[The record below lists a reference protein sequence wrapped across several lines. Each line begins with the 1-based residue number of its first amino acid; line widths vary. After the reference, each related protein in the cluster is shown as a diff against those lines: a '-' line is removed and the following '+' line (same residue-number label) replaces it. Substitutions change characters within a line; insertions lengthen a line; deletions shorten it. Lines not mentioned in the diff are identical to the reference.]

1 MIQIRSKFLKLF
13 IFTVIL
19 FLCVGM
25 ASAHEND
32 TVNVNEELSVGD
44 DLQSDNIKELIDNCE
59 DHGVVNLEEKTYYL
73 DSANETHIVL
83 NKTVT
88 IEGIA
93 NKTIIDG
100 NNTSMFLDVNES
112 NVKVNDNEDKP
123 IIGIWRDGYVFK
135 YLGKNV
141 TFKNITFKN
150 LRMTTWHEMTF
161 ENCKFIN
168 STFTSYEYSNT
179 FKNCSFEGSVI
190 EIVLFFGYDK
200 NLYRD
205 HSKIMNC
212 NFSES
217 TVTCKGVYTTNYI
230 EIIGG
235 DQFQI
240 TNSLDLTNSSFNNS
254 NMSLYRY
261 NVTINNSN
269 FNSSN
274 LNGNSNIFN
283 ITNTNFNNPK
293 INLGYTIISISN
305 SEIENPKF
313 LLHGGYFSKGCD
325 LSLENTTMTNCEME
339 TTVSYGTRTG
349 SLKIRNSQIENSTF
363 NLTYIIVLID
373 NSQFNKSSFEF
384 FFSDA
389 NIKDSTFVNEGN
401 ITDTIKTRNHK
412 EVYTSDDGEI
422 FTPSIVE
429 CQVKTNYTVENSYLV
444 NSSGKFEI
452 KASDINMDTT
462 HRIAIVNVQDVYYF
476 NDKLVINVT
485 DYMGNPVSGLK
496 LFIEDVNGY
505 EYPTPSVKTDKNG
518 TAQFS
523 LNKLG
528 NISLRIYYETE
539 GIIYSTVSYGIDLN
553 LTIKPTV
560 TDIKVDKVNFN
571 KNTYSTIKGYL
582 NIQAIAN
589 SSADLKNLKFS
600 YKVYSNGKAKTYYS
614 YTNSNG
620 KTKFEL
626 PTTLTAGNHKIEIR
640 LTNTNV
646 KKTITV
652 KIAKAKTA
660 VKAPKVTAKLKKSK
674 YFKVTVKNKATKK
687 AVSNVK
693 VKIKVYT
700 GKKYKTYTVKTNKK
714 GIAKI
719 NTKKL
724 KVGKHKVVI
733 GSGNGNYKISAKSLI
748 TIKQR

>member
-1 MIQIRSKFLKLF
+1 M
-13 IFTVIL
+13 
-19 FLCVGM
+19 
-25 ASAHEND
+25 
-32 TVNVNEELSVGD
+32 
-44 DLQSDNIKELIDNCE
+44 
-59 DHGVVNLEEKTYYL
+59 
-73 DSANETHIVL
+73 
-83 NKTVT
+83 
-88 IEGIA
+88 
-93 NKTIIDG
+93 
-100 NNTSMFLDVNES
+100 
-112 NVKVNDNEDKP
+112 
-123 IIGIWRDGYVFK
+123 
-135 YLGKNV
+135 
-141 TFKNITFKN
+141 
-150 LRMTTWHEMTF
+150 
-161 ENCKFIN
+161 
-168 STFTSYEYSNT
+168 
-179 FKNCSFEGSVI
+179 
-190 EIVLFFGYDK
+190 
-200 NLYRD
+200 
-205 HSKIMNC
+205 
-212 NFSES
+212 
-217 TVTCKGVYTTNYI
+217 
-230 EIIGG
+230 
-235 DQFQI
+235 
-240 TNSLDLTNSSFNNS
+240 
-254 NMSLYRY
+254 
-261 NVTINNSN
+261 
-269 FNSSN
+269 
-274 LNGNSNIFN
+274 
-283 ITNTNFNNPK
+283 
-293 INLGYTIISISN
+293 
-305 SEIENPKF
+305 
-313 LLHGGYFSKGCD
+313 
-325 LSLENTTMTNCEME
+325 
-339 TTVSYGTRTG
+339 
-349 SLKIRNSQIENSTF
+349 
-363 NLTYIIVLID
+363 
-373 NSQFNKSSFEF
+373 
-384 FFSDA
+384 
-389 NIKDSTFVNEGN
+389 
-401 ITDTIKTRNHK
+401 
-412 EVYTSDDGEI
+412 
-422 FTPSIVE
+422 
-429 CQVKTNYTVENSYLV
+429 KTNYTVENSYLV

-733 GSGNGNYKISAKSLI
+733 DSGNGNYKISAKSLI

>member
-1 MIQIRSKFLKLF
+1 M
-13 IFTVIL
+13 V
-19 FLCVGM
+19 C
-25 ASAHEND
+25 AHEND
-32 TVNVNEELSVGD
+32 TVNVNEGLSVGD
-44 DLQSDNIKELIDNCE
+44 DFQSDNIKELIDNCE
-59 DHGVVNLEEKTYYL
+59 DNGVVSLEEKTYYL
-73 DSANETHIVL
+73 NSANETHIVL

-93 NKTIIDG
+93 DKTIIDG

-112 NVKVNDNEDKP
+112 GVKVDDNEDKP
-123 IIGIWRDGYVFK
+123 KIGIWHDGYVFK

-150 LRMTTWHEMTF
+150 LMMTTWHEMTF

-168 STFTSYEYSNT
+168 SAFTSYEYSNA
-179 FKNCSFEGSVI
+179 FKDCSFDESVI
-190 EIVLFFGYDK
+190 EIVLFFGYDE
-200 NLYRD
+200 NLYQD

-212 NFSES
+212 SFNES
-217 TVTCKGVYTTNYI
+217 TVTCKGVYTTTYI
-230 EIIGG
+230 EIVGG
-235 DQFQI
+235 DQFRI
-240 TNSLDLTNSSFNNS
+240 TNSLDLENSRFNNS
-254 NMSLYRY
+254 NISLYRY

-283 ITNTNFNNPK
+283 IKNTDFNNPK

-325 LSLENTTMTNCEME
+325 LSLENTTINNCEME
-339 TTVSYGTRTG
+339 TTVSYGTRLG

-363 NLTYIIVLID
+363 NLTYIIVSID
-373 NSQFNKSSFEF
+373 NSQFSKSSFEF

-401 ITDTIKTRNHK
+401 ISSIIKTKNHK
-412 EVYTSDDGEI
+412 EVYTSEDGEI

-429 CQVKTNYTVENSYLV
+429 CQVKTNYTVENSYLI

-462 HRIAIVNVQDVYYF
+462 YRISIVNDQDIYYF

-485 DYMGNPVSGLK
+485 DYMGNPVSDLK
-496 LFIEDVNGY
+496 LFIEDVNDW
-505 EYPTPSVKTDKNG
+505 EYPIPSVKTDKNG
-518 TAQFS
+518 ITQYN

-528 NISLRIYYETE
+528 NISLRISYETE

-553 LTIKPTV
+553 LTVKPTV
-560 TDIKVDKVNFN
+560 TDIKVNKVNFN

-582 NIQAIAN
+582 DIKAIAN

-600 YKVYSNGKAKTYYS
+600 YKVYTNGKSKTYYS
-614 YTNSNG
+614 YTDSDG

-626 PTTLTAGNHKIEIR
+626 PATLTAGNHKIEIR
-640 LTNTNV
+640 LTNTDV

-652 KIAKAKTA
+652 KIAKAKTT
-660 VKAPKVTAKLKKSK
+660 VKAPKVTAKVKKSK

-724 KVGKHKVVI
+724 KVGKHNVVI
-733 GSGNGNYKISAKSLI
+733 GSGNSNYKISAKSLI
-748 TIKQR
+748 TIKQH